1 MMQGNNATCH
11 NWSGLLNLSA
21 RPATSTITRPTF
33 ETLTNFGIGR
43 FYHSHSDGVEFE
55 LHPNTFSSS
64 EKTRKFVKKL
74 RKKQRALLLNELQT
88 LDQELNRDVTQE
100 DQHMLLPPSREQL
113 RLVMLNNAVPFIGFG
128 FLDNAIMIIAGDY
141 IDWRIGALF
150 GISTLAAAGLGNLVS
165 DLAGVVLA
173 GYVESFAA
181 KFGIPPPNLSLEQYD
196 MRGPKIASAVGR
208 CVGIALGCLLGMF
221 PLLFLKTDSEDK
233 TGSIEEDTKE

>member
-1 MMQGNNATCH
+1 MPVVSNLIETISNVFGKIRVLPATYVAPEMTSRGCIGNVCVIQDLSEPVDSRFSTTGGIADSIRYTKLDSCQNVELNNSIASPQVRYFLPMMQGNNATCH

-88 LDQELNRDVTQE
+88 LDQ
-100 DQHMLLPPSREQL
+100 
-113 RLVMLNNAVPFIGFG
+113 
-128 FLDNAIMIIAGDY
+128 
-141 IDWRIGALF
+141 
-150 GISTLAAAGLGNLVS
+150 
-165 DLAGVVLA
+165 
-173 GYVESFAA
+173 
-181 KFGIPPPNLSLEQYD
+181 
-196 MRGPKIASAVGR
+196 VG
-208 CVGIALGCLLGMF
+208 
-221 PLLFLKTDSEDK
+221 S
-233 TGSIEEDTKE
+233 